1 MCKEVKKKKRLRQ
14 LDKDDKE
21 MAGSSDDDELEANAK
36 DLDSDG
42 NKLSGEKVSHCH
54 CSLFKVDEELFASM
68 CDGQPYRRFKADIDR
83 KAKDRKDRQQI
94 QVQFADTVENK
105 RKADLKV
112 ELQRMRRKLR
122 EDAKDKQKQPVSK
135 PLSDAEVKEKRMKRK
150 QELQDQRE
158 AKRQECFLAL
168 SM

>member
-1 MCKEVKKKKRLRQ
+1 M
-14 LDKDDKE
+14 
-21 MAGSSDDDELEANAK
+21 
-36 DLDSDG
+36 
-42 NKLSGEKVSHCH
+42 
-54 CSLFKVDEELFASM
+54 
-68 CDGQPYRRFKADIDR
+68 
-83 KAKDRKDRQQI
+83 
-94 QVQFADTVENK
+94 QFADTVENK